1 MANMKHDPEFPE
13 MGMNAEVAKEVE
25 PKSGVSFPV
34 KLADGKQ
41 LQAVG
46 LRKKSLFGLGVKIY
60 SFGLYAD
67 NETLKELLRSK
78 IKEAPAKPTKEMYQV
93 VMDSDVEIMIRM
105 VMISGNITMNMVK
118 KGLNEN
124 LGLSVQKLNGGQ
136 KNDEL
141 TNKLMENVSNSI
153 KLTSGS
159 LIEVTKYPGYVLGA
173 KIKGEVVSNVESEL
187 LCRAFFDG
195 YLGDD
200 PFDKEAKE
208 KFGDSLL
215 SLF

>member
-1 MANMKHDPEFPE
+1 MANLKHDPEMIE
-13 MGMNAEVAKEVE
+13 EVAEEVIE
-25 PKSGVSFPV
+25 VKSGVSFPG

-46 LRKKSLFGLGVKIY
+46 MRKKSLLGLGIKIC

-67 NETLKELLRSK
+67 NETLKELMRSK
-78 IKEAPAKPTKEMYQV
+78 IKEAPTKPTKEMYQV
-93 VMDSDVEIMIRM
+93 VIDSDVEILLRM
-105 VMISGNITMNMVK
+105 VMISGSLSMNMVK
-118 KGLNEN
+118 RGLTED
-124 LGLSVQKLNGGQ
+124 LGASVQKLNGGQ
-136 KNDEL
+136 KNAEL
-141 TNKLMENVSNSI
+141 VNKVMENVSNSI

-159 LIEVTKYPGYVLGA
+159 LIEVTKFPGYRLGS

-187 LCRAFFDG
+187 LCRAYFDG

-208 KFGDSLL
+208 KFGASLL
-215 SLF
+215 ALF